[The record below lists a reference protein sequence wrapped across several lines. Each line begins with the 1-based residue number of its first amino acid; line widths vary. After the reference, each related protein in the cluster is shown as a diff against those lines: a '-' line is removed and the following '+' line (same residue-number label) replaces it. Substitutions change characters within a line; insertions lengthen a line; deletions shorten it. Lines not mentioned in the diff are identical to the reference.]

1 MSGTLSR
8 TAWREHG
15 DFAESAGIPVDS
27 ASIAPMMQGYD
38 ILSYPMPQER
48 QIGAA
53 MPDIDLTPL
62 VFVGALVV
70 PGLIASLIGGG
81 SDE

>member
-1 MSGTLSR
+1 
-8 TAWREHG
+8 
-15 DFAESAGIPVDS
+15 
-27 ASIAPMMQGYD
+27 MMRGYD

-48 QIGAA
+48 QNGAA